1 MNEKGTNRR
10 EGFSLSIRV
19 LRNRI
24 EYLSRLG
31 RGIEAG
37 LYRPGLILLE
47 QEMEKIDQEP
57 NGWEN

>member
-19 LRNRI
+19 LRNKI

-31 RGIEAG
+31 QDTEAN
-37 LYRPGLILLE
+37 LLRPGLRHLE
-47 QEMEKIDQEP
+47 AELYKIDQEP
-57 NGWEN
+57 NGWEG